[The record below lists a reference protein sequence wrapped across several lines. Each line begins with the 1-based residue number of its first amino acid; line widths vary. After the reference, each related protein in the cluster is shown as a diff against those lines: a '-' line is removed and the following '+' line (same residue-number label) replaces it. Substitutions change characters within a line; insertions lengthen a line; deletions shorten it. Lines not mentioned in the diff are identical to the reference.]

1 MLTTAALILI
11 LTSKVVLGWDN
22 RVPVEG
28 EIYPLDMAPDSVDD
42 RYDGCTYK
50 MENLVRTKYL
60 IKEICDYKIS
70 YFGEA
75 WLYSTGQIPGPDKL
89 KMHHL
94 VAIYTYSIS
103 ELHRKL
109 NQDVRTGRQKY
120 KDKTYTWYSLHFF
133 LTEAIQ
139 ILKKTQN
146 KCITTYRGTR
156 LTFDENVLNKHIR
169 FGSFAFSSLDRK
181 IAMGFGT
188 ESCFEIKTCYG
199 ADVSKYS
206 QFPHE
211 KEVLIPPYETF
222 EVTAIMKKDQ
232 KKSAWCKTVFMLKSS
247 GFRSDLNCAVVSI
260 KPQIYHNA
268 SFYA

>member
-11 LTSKVVLGWDN
+11 VTSKVVLGWDD
-22 RVPVEG
+22 REPVKG

-42 RYDGCTYK
+42 RYDGCASN
-50 MENLVRTKYL
+50 MEILVRTKYL
-60 IKEICDYKIS
+60 IKEITTNIS
-70 YFGEA
+70 YFGGA
-75 WLYSTGQIPGPDKL
+75 WMYSTGQIPGPDKL

-103 ELHRKL
+103 GLYTKF
-109 NQDVRTGRQKY
+109 NPDVRTGRKKY
-120 KDKTYTWYSLHFF
+120 KDETYTWYSLHFF

-169 FGSFAFSSLDRK
+169 FGSFASSSIK
-181 IAMGFGT
+181 QEVAVKFGSV
-188 ESCFEIKTCYG
+188 SCFEINTCYG

-206 QFPHE
+206 QYPHE

-222 EVTAIMKKDQ
+222 QVTAIMKKDQ

-247 GFRSDLNCAVVSI
+247 GFRSDLNCAM
-260 KPQIYHNA
+260 Y
-268 SFYA
+268 